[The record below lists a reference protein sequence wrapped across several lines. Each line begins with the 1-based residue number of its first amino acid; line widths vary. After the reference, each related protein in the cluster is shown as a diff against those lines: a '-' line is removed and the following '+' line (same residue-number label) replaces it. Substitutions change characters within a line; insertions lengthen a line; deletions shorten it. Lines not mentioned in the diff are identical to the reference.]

1 VPTRDDVFLGA
12 DRAPRLTRCAV
23 LFLDLLGVRAMNRG
37 SDADVRARLVALDD
51 AIGGMYR
58 HYVGPDAPFPSAFFS
73 DTLVLAA
80 PVVDDDA
87 TAVTELLFDAAR
99 LQMDLLTKDFFVRGG
114 LTVDL
119 FHIREGL
126 IFGPAL
132 VEAYELESRHA
143 VHPRVV
149 LSKEAAAVVDPATT
163 QLLRDDDGWAFVNYL
178 DPLLEALDDPV
189 PLLQAHRGHVVDRLR
204 RHRDEKGVW
213 EKYRWVAEYHNA
225 FVAMSGLEREDLLVP
240 AATMTWRFARFP

>member
-1 VPTRDDVFLGA
+1 MAVCDPRVPTRDDVFRGA

-23 LFLDLLGVRAMNRG
+23 LFLDLLGVRAMNR
-37 SDADVRARLVALDD
+37 
-51 AIGGMYR
+51 
-58 HYVGPDAPFPSAFFS
+58 
-73 DTLVLAA
+73 
-80 PVVDDDA
+80 
-87 TAVTELLFDAAR
+87 
-99 LQMDLLTKDFFVRGG
+99 
-114 LTVDL
+114 
-119 FHIREGL
+119 REGL
-126 IFGPAL
+126 IFGPVL

-189 PLLQAHRGHVVDRLR
+189 PLLQAHRAHVVARLR

-240 AATMTWRFARFP
+240 AATMTWRFGPFS